1 MFYFKQ
7 LELKGWWEKGNGL
20 NENQHCN
27 NLQQMMRS
35 VAIDQNPVL
44 FSIKHPRCAGSP
56 CRRVSILRPACRVK
70 TKFFHF
76 AP

>member
-20 NENQHCN
+20 KENRCCN

-35 VAIDQNPVL
+35 VAID
-44 FSIKHPRCAGSP
+44 
-56 CRRVSILRPACRVK
+56 
-70 TKFFHF
+70 
-76 AP
+76 